1 MTVRLIDRLSCD
13 GDYLILR
20 YKSPEMA
27 EKIRNSVPGQYLRME
42 NNYFAVS
49 NVSEDTFDLMTKVDS
64 CLSNVVEPVVEMNLL
79 GKGFSQCDTENAIIL
94 AMGTGVGL
102 GCYLAEWRAQRG
114 LHTHFTAFVRGK
126 TPIDERISALGNLW
140 NTKKNPRPITPL
152 YTVDLQ
158 EFHPISPEIKV
169 FSIGNL
175 DFVNQ
180 IKHVMESDYNMN
192 HSCVITNY

>member
-20 YKSPEMA
+20 YKSSEMA

-49 NVSEDTFDLMTKVDS
+49 SVSEDTFDLMTKVDS
-64 CLSNVVEPVVEMNLL
+64 CLANVVEPSMEMELL
-79 GKGFSQCDTENAIIL
+79 GKGFSQCDAENAIIL
-94 AMGTGVGL
+94 TMGTGAGL

-126 TPIDERISALGNLW
+126 TPIDERISKLGNLW
-140 NTKKNPRPITPL
+140 NTLENPRPITPL

-158 EFHPISPEIKV
+158 ELHPISSEVKV
-169 FSIGNL
+169 FPIGSF

-180 IKHVMESDYNMN
+180 IKNVMESDYNMN
-192 HSCVITNY
+192 RACVIPNY